1 MTKVFIAIIAILSV
15 GIVSMNT
22 AEACEIKHEDDYS
35 TQQLAALTR
44 AVERTEKSLEL
55 VLHHATLSKDD
66 RKFLEATLED
76 LQETRTLWESIKC
89 DEKPN

>member
-89 DEKPN
+89 DEKSN